1 MYRCSTGRST
11 HGPGHPHQASRRTT
25 PALDHRPLPRDRADI
40 CHFLGPGEG
49 GPGSV
54 SRAWSGDARGRPSA
68 HYRLFMELC
77 GSVSTPR
84 ILGERRRT
92 EDREPLRNRAAE
104 GGKDRRGQPA
114 SSHLVHAACH
124 PEPQSYPADRLRGP
138 RRPARGLTPS
148 ENRNGRGAWGSH
160 GRPPREPAE
169 VVAYAAVL
177 LSPRHRLAVPPLERA
192 EGGLSCYPQAGWPS
206 HLVRSRPRCESDR
219 VADRPFALHSEALRR
234 SGWNTRLAPSVWAE
248 CSPGSSVLEGRE
260 PHDDLP

>member
-1 MYRCSTGRST
+1 MRSKWKT
-11 HGPGHPHQASRRTT
+11 EGAR
-25 PALDHRPLPRDRADI
+25 PAP
-40 CHFLGPGEG
+40 
-49 GPGSV
+49 
-54 SRAWSGDARGRPSA
+54 
-68 HYRLFMELC
+68 
-77 GSVSTPR
+77 
-84 ILGERRRT
+84 
-92 EDREPLRNRAAE
+92 
-104 GGKDRRGQPA
+104 
-114 SSHLVHAACH
+114 SHLVHASCH
-124 PEPQSYPADRLRGP
+124 PEPQSNPADRLRRP

-169 VVAYAAVL
+169 GVACAAVL

>member
-1 MYRCSTGRST
+1 VARDT
-11 HGPGHPHQASRRTT
+11 HAGPPRRL
-25 PALDHRPLPRDRADI
+25 PRGLGLRPLPVTAPIRAPA
-40 CHFLGPGEG
+40 LGPGEA

-68 HYRLFMELC
+68 HCALLGTTVPGGIDTPAVLGAKTHRNSRDNPSNTEGASPLRP
-77 GSVSTPR
+77 SDPRHVSTGAPKLSGR
-84 ILGERRRT
+84 S
-92 EDREPLRNRAAE
+92 PAQAE
-104 GGKDRRGQPA
+104 TSGMRSDPFR
-114 SSHLVHAACH
+114 
-124 PEPQSYPADRLRGP
+124 
-138 RRPARGLTPS
+138 
-148 ENRNGRGAWGSH
+148 NRNGRGAWGSH

-169 VVAYAAVL
+169 GVACAAVL
-177 LSPRHRLAVPPLERA
+177 LSLRHRLAVPPLERA
-192 EGGLSCYPQAGWPS
+192 EGGLNCYPQAGWPS